1 MANRKMPVAAQVSL
15 AECLKLN
22 LKPDRELIGGEVFP
36 KPMGTLEHMSRS
48 FECEWEVFV
57 H

>member
-22 LKPDRELIGGEVFP
+22 LKPERELIGGEVFP

-48 FECEWEVFV
+48 FECEREVFV